1 MYSVSVI
8 RKKAHDI
15 GFHVTKGFQHFG
27 RSVFHDSYGERH
39 SGYMVLDMDT
49 GLCGGGNSEDF
60 DFLWDLGDVV
70 DFLKGQY
77 ETRGLVW

>member
-1 MYSVSVI
+1 M
-8 RKKAHDI
+8 
-15 GFHVTKGFQHFG
+15 
-27 RSVFHDSYGERH
+27 
-39 SGYMVLDMDT
+39 LDMDT
-49 GLCGGGNSEDF
+49 GLCVGGNNEDF